1 MSQTIHTL
9 SITGMTCGCCSGRVA
24 RALIATP
31 GVVNVLVSHED
42 NTGNVLASPEVS
54 VSSLINAVKSVGFDA
69 TA

>member
-1 MSQTIHTL
+1 L
-9 SITGMTCGCCSGRVA
+9 R
-24 RALIATP
+24 ATP

-54 VSSLINAVKSVGFDA
+54 VSSLIKAVKSVGFDA

>member
-24 RALIATP
+24 LALRATP